1 MTRAL
6 RSLRMTWAPRW
17 LVPTSGLLVLLLSL
31 PAVLPAQSADARIR
45 AQREELDRVRR
56 ERADLERRM
65 VNLQGS
71 VHDLRDEVANLEQQR
86 AATELVIQTL
96 DRQLAAVTSDIELTS
111 NRMAMAEGDLEHRRG
126 TLSKR
131 LVDIYKRGPLYS
143 AEALLT
149 ARSFGELV
157 ARYKYLHELAVHDRA
172 LVRRVEALRDDIAR
186 QRGELVKLRDAVEEN
201 RSDKQREEERL
212 AILGRVR
219 STSLQVAQRSTQQI
233 QDRLSRIRQSEAR
246 LSGVIASIEAE
257 RKRTENTRPNAPRA
271 PSALKTTDLGKLDWP
286 VDGTFLFRFGR
297 VINPNNTTTRWNGVG
312 IAAAI
317 GTPVKSVAPGTVVSV
332 GQLGT
337 YGLTVILDH
346 GGGYFSIYA
355 SLNSVPPAI
364 HKGSAIKKGDILG
377 TVGISDPDLK
387 PHLHFEIRTP
397 PNGNAVD
404 PESWLRGTR

>member
-1 MTRAL
+1 ML
-6 RSLRMTWAPRW
+6 SAPA
-17 LVPTSGLLVLLLSL
+17 T
-31 PAVLPAQSADARIR
+31 LPAQTADARIR
-45 AQREELDRVRR
+45 TQREELDRVRR

-65 VNLQGS
+65 ANLQGS
-71 VHDLRDEVANLEQQR
+71 VHDLRDEVANLDRQR
-86 AATELVIQTL
+86 IATELVLQTL
-96 DRQLAAVTSDIELTS
+96 DRQLAAIAKDVEEAT
-111 NRMAMAEGDLEHRRG
+111 NRMAMAEGNLLYRKN

-131 LVDIYKRGPLYS
+131 LVDIYKRGPLHS

-172 LVRRVEALRDDIAR
+172 LVRRVEALRNDIVR
-186 QRGELVKLRDAVEEN
+186 QRAELVKLRDAVEEN
-201 RSDKQREEERL
+201 RGDKQREEERL
-212 AILGRVR
+212 AILARMR
-219 STSLQVAQRSTQQI
+219 SSSLQQAQRSTQQI
-233 QDRLSRIRQSEAR
+233 QERLARIRQSESR
-246 LSGVIASIEAE
+246 LSGVIASFEAD
-257 RKRTENTRPNAPRA
+257 RRRTEGTRRNAPRA
-271 PSALKTTDLGKLDWP
+271 VSTLKTTDLGTLNWP

-312 IAAAI
+312 IAAPI

-355 SLNSVPPAI
+355 SLNSVPPAVR
-364 HKGSAIKKGDILG
+364 KGSAMRKGDVLG
-377 TVGISDPDLK
+377 TVGISDPDLT

-404 PESWLRGTR
+404 PESWLRGVR